1 MSRIIFSL
9 IGFVILSSCSWLGI
23 EDNSSDYLSSQETQV
38 TVVPEN
44 LDSSSLGQLYPI
56 PKLAQKLVAD
66 TTGED
71 FTSPDLNQKMKGQIK
86 SKIEEKGDFWHNL
99 EWQPGGQ
106 QLYRYVKSSSPYILS
121 AYAKWDKNCKDGK
134 MSWIKRHLMMPK
146 QRINLVKREDKKL
159 YAVQDGVP
167 NILIDDYIK
176 NIMSKC

>member
-1 MSRIIFSL
+1 MTLTLKQFEAKGQSKI
-9 IGFVILSSCSWLGI
+9 
-23 EDNSSDYLSSQETQV
+23 YLDMDGV
-38 TVVPEN
+38 LCN
-44 LDSSSLGQLYPI
+44 FIKG
-56 PKLAQKLVAD
+56 VAD

-134 MSWIKRHLMMPK
+134 NSWIKRHLMMPK

-176 NIMSKC
+176 NIREWEQAGGIGIHQTDVKRTINTIKKHGF